1 MKDIYFPDDTP
12 NFEVSDFSGAHADF
26 VFDLVKLEGR
36 NELPRPFLHRH
47 SYYHI
52 LWMSNAR
59 GNHVLD
65 FDNYGILPHSVFFI
79 SPGQIHG
86 WNSEF
91 DASGYAINFS
101 PEFFLQIFPR
111 IEELADFP
119 FFHIAN
125 TDPVLYLTPTEH
137 DELYPL
143 LKEIEKENAGDQR
156 WRYDVV
162 RSFLQILLT
171 KLRRLHKP
179 HGAGAVLPRS
189 YSLTKRFKF
198 LIEQHYLEY
207 GSVQDYAARLFV
219 TDRKLNDAVKITT
232 GRTATQLIH
241 DRILMEAK
249 RLLAQSELSI
259 AEISYRL
266 NFDDFAYFCRFFKK
280 NVQMTPGEF
289 KKKFSAPL
297 S

>member
-1 MKDIYFPDDTP
+1 MKAIDFPEDTP
-12 NFEVSDFSGAHADF
+12 NFEVSDFGGGAGQF

-36 NELPRPFLHRH
+36 NEIPRPFLHRH

-52 LWMSNAR
+52 LWMTEAR

-65 FDNYGILPHSVFFI
+65 FDNYPINAHSVFFI

-86 WNSEF
+86 WTSEI

-125 TDPVLYLTPTEH
+125 ADPVLYLSPQQHE
-137 DELYPL
+137 ELFPL
-143 LKEIEKENAGDQR
+143 LKEIEKEYAGDLR

-171 KLRRLHKP
+171 RLRRLHRP
-179 HGAGAVLPRS
+179 HGAESALPRS
-189 YSLTKRFKF
+189 YSLTKRFKL
-198 LIEQHYLEY
+198 LIEQHYLEFD
-207 GSVQDYAARLFV
+207 GVQQYAARLFV
-219 TDRKLNDAVKITT
+219 TDRKLNEAVKTTT
-232 GRTATQLIH
+232 GKTASQMIH
-241 DRILMEAK
+241 ERILMEAK

-259 AEISYRL
+259 AEIAYRL

-297 S
+297 A